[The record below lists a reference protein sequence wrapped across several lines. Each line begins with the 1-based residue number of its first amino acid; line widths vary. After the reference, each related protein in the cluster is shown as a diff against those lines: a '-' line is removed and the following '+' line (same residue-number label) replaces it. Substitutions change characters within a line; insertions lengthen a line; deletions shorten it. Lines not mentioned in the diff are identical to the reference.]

1 MRDTERIP
9 GLSHALKRLLW
20 VLAALTLAAVPHTSG
35 LPPGIIVFTVS
46 AALWRIVAEIKAWPL
61 PPRWLRILIATVAV
75 LGIVASYRTL
85 NGLEA
90 GTALL
95 TLMAAVKLT
104 ETRTVRDLT
113 VLVFIGYFLLFALL
127 LREQGM
133 LLLPYVLLT
142 AWALTVTLMRIRQPP
157 ESMSLAAAMS
167 ATGRML
173 LQALPV
179 AVLLFLFFPRL
190 PGQFWALP
198 VSRGSTTGLDDEMS
212 PGDVSELSLS
222 DTVAFR
228 VYFDVAAPPPR
239 QRYWRGPVLH
249 DFDGRTW
256 RRLRGAY
263 YLPEMV
269 TGMGVPYEYRIT
281 LEPHQR
287 SWLIALEAAT
297 AWPTSR
303 AFQTFDR
310 QLITN
315 EPVNTVS
322 SFRLRSY
329 PSYVAGTALSARA
342 RALDTALPERLNP
355 RSRELA
361 TALRARYQNDDAII
375 DAVLR
380 MFREQEYFYTL
391 EPPRLAANAVD
402 DFLFTTRRGFCE
414 HFASAFAAL
423 MRAAGIPARVVTGYQ
438 GGQYNPIGGYFVV
451 RQSDAHAWTE
461 VWLEGRGWSRVD
473 PTAAVAP
480 ERIEQGLDAALP
492 EGEPVPGRRLARSEL
507 MMQLRLAWDAANAFW
522 NEGVVEFDDHSQRN
536 LLQELGIENADWRI
550 LGFGMLLSLAGFFAA
565 MTLILA
571 WRFRPR
577 PLDPAAQV
585 YLQLCR
591 RLAEQGLPRRQ
602 HEGPVDYLRRAAATK
617 PQLAASLDEVRAL
630 YVALRYGPEPTADEL
645 SRLRYLANRLKA

>member
-1 MRDTERIP
+1 MRDSDRSP
-9 GLSHALKRLLW
+9 GLSHTVRRLFW
-20 VLAALTLAAVPHTSG
+20 VLAVLALAAAPHASS
-35 LPPGIIVFTVS
+35 LPPGIIVFAVS
-46 AALWRIVAEIKAWPL
+46 TALWRTVAEIKDWPL
-61 PPRWLRILIATVAV
+61 PPRWLRIVIAAVAV
-75 LGIVASYRTL
+75 LGIVVSYRTL

-133 LLLPYVLLT
+133 LLFPYVLLT
-142 AWALTVTLMRIRQPP
+142 AWALTVTLMRIRQPAD
-157 ESMSLAAAMS
+157 SMTLAAAMS

-198 VSRGSTTGLDDEMS
+198 VSRASTTGLDDEMS

-228 VYFDVAAPPPR
+228 VHFDVSAPPPR
-239 QRYWRGPVLH
+239 QRYWRGPVMH

-256 RRLRGAY
+256 RRLRGVHHP
-263 YLPEMV
+263 PEKV
-269 TGMGVPYEYRIT
+269 TGIGLLYEYRIT

-297 AWPTSR
+297 AWPKSR

-315 EPVNTVS
+315 EPLSTVS

-329 PSYVAGTALSARA
+329 PSYVAGAALSQRA
-342 RALDTALPERLNP
+342 RALDTALPEGLNP

-361 TALRARYQNDDAII
+361 AALRARYSDDGAVI
-375 DAVLR
+375 DAVLQ

-423 MRAAGIPARVVTGYQ
+423 MRAADIPARVVTGYQ

-451 RQSDAHAWTE
+451 RQSDAHAWVE
-461 VWLEGRGWSRVD
+461 VWLDGRGWVRVD

-507 MMQLRLAWDAANAFW
+507 LMQLRLAWDAANAFW
-522 NEGVVEFDDHSQRN
+522 NDGVVEFDEYSQRN
-536 LLQELGIENADWRI
+536 LLQELGIESADWRI

-571 WRFRPR
+571 WRYRPR
-577 PLDPAAQV
+577 PVDPAAQV

-591 RLAEQGLPRRQ
+591 RLAEQGLPRRPY
-602 HEGPVDYLRRAAATK
+602 EGPVDYLQRAAATK
-617 PQLAASLDEVRAL
+617 PQFAAALNEVRAL

-645 SRLRYLANRLKA
+645 SRLRYLANQLKA